1 MQGLLLEKDDV
12 IILSKEQKS
21 QAISTYKKAS
31 DEHIENLI
39 KSSISKDKELYVSN
53 FILNF

>member
-39 KSSISKDKELYVSN
+39 KSSIAKGKELYVS
-53 FILNF
+53 LCV